1 MADRKGKCERRVERG
16 SRRLRKKGKGRL
28 AEKRSDMGPGVKG
41 RREGRFW
48 KEWAEL
54 V

>member
-1 MADRKGKCERRVERG
+1 MKGERRVER
-16 SRRLRKKGKGRL
+16 L
-28 AEKRSDMGPGVKG
+28 AEQRGEVGAGVRG